1 MTFRGQISAPPA
13 AIASTCALERR
24 PLRECSNRHLY
35 RNQGRGNRALG
46 AKLEQ
51 QLLDLAR
58 YRSYGVHYTDPRTT
72 PACEHHVEF
81 CLSIEREEVGPNGL
95 GIVAKSIPANRCA
108 LARDIGSRHDNKAAK
123 YLKEVW
129 LPRSGETAGSFPIFF
144 HYVNV
149 GPCVR
154 NEDMI
159 TDVYLPLK

>member
-1 MTFRGQISAPPA
+1 MNVQIVIFPETRVA
-13 AIASTCALERR
+13 AIEHWGPNSNSSCWTSRDTAATAFTTPTQGPRQLASTMSSFACPSNARR
-24 PLRECSNRHLY
+24 SVPTASASWR
-35 RNQGRGNRALG
+35 
-46 AKLEQ
+46 
-51 QLLDLAR
+51 
-58 YRSYGVHYTDPRTT
+58 
-72 PACEHHVEF
+72 
-81 CLSIEREEVGPNGL
+81 
-95 GIVAKSIPANRCA
+95 KSIPPNRCA

-129 LPRSGETAGSFPIFF
+129 LARSRETAGSFPIFF